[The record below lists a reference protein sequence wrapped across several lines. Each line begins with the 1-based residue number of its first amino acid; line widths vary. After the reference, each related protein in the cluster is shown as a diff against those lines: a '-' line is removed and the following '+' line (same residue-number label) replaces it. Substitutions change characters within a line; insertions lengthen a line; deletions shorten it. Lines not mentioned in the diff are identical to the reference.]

1 MPLIA
6 PLAEVPTLGSGGAK
20 ETIFETSQKPIQWQ
34 LNNVNLIEVSLGVYQ
49 LQCTYLGI
57 YDLPSKGK
65 YVSGA
70 EIRFII
76 TSAPQCPAT
85 PY

>member
-6 PLAEVPTLGSGGAK
+6 PLAEGPSLGSGGAK
-20 ETIFETSQKPIQWQ
+20 EIIFETSQKPIQWKLTNSQ
-34 LNNVNLIEVSLGVYQ
+34 LIEVSLGTYQ
-49 LQCTYLGI
+49 LQCSYQGASPYDPTY
-57 YDLPSKGK
+57 KGK
-65 YVSGA
+65 YVT